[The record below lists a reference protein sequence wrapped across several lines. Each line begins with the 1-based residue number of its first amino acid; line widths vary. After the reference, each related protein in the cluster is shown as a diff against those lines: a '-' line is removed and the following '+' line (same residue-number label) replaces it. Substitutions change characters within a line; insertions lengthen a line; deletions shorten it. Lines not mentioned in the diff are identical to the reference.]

1 MNTDGGRKLAK
12 LLSVG
17 SMMELRIINGSCA
30 GTVDTSISYKDAL
43 FLDTISEMEG
53 CTLSRLAEAACVTK
67 PTATVRVN
75 RLVDRGMVRRIRDQE
90 DGRRAYLELTDDV
103 RDVYRFEEEVLQRIV
118 SSLEEIHGPER
129 TREFI
134 DMVSEATA
142 LMMDISP
149 DGSSGEKDIEG
160 SARSPSH
167 EDLRGLRAGDQ
178 AGDVQ
183 GPPSR

>member
-1 MNTDGGRKLAK
+1 MNTDGGRKLAR

-90 DGRRAYLELTDDV
+90 DGRRAYLEGL
-103 RDVYRFEEEVLQRIV
+103 
-118 SSLEEIHGPER
+118 
-129 TREFI
+129 
-134 DMVSEATA
+134 
-142 LMMDISP
+142 
-149 DGSSGEKDIEG
+149 GE
-160 SARSPSH
+160 
-167 EDLRGLRAGDQ
+167 Q
-178 AGDVQ
+178 
-183 GPPSR
+183 